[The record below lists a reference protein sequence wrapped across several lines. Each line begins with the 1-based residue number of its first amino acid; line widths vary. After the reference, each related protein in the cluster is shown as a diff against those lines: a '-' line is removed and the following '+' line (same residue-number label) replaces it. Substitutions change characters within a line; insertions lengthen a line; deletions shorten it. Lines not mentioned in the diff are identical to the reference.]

1 MAKIVSKYN
10 EAQKGMR
17 EASRELLARAAQSH
31 ASVARQLAPVDTGY
45 LKNHI
50 AVSETNRGFEVVS
63 QADYS
68 MYVELGTVNSP
79 AQPFF
84 YPAFGSAV
92 RQLREEAK
100 NVVERNVSDA
110 IR

>member
-1 MAKIVSKYN
+1 MPKIVSKYS

-31 ASVARQLAPVDTGY
+31 ASIARQLAPVDTGY
-45 LKNHI
+45 LRNHI
-50 AVSETNRGFEVVS
+50 AVSESTRGFEVVS
-63 QADYS
+63 AAEYS
-68 MYVELGTVNSP
+68 TYVELGTVNSP

-92 RQLREEAK
+92 RQMREEARQ
-100 NVVERNVSDA
+100 VTEQHLRDA
-110 IR
+110 LK